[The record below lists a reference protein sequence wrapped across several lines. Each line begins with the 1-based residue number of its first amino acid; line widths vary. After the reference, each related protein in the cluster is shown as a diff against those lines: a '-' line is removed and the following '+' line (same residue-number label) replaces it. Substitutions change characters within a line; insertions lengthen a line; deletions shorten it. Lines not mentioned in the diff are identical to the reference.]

1 MTTHIADQIN
11 QKFQR
16 DERIIKGNAEEEQ
29 IRADDIATIIKPI
42 STLIKIIAE
51 NIDYHDGVIKRYE
64 YIQNSTSIKKRR
76 EYISLYLKKR
86 GSLDIRPYLT
96 MGDTE
101 QTRTIDINGLLY
113 NLDIERGQLYKVKSL
128 YVEKKPVK
136 WPCYDVVYNA
146 RASKTDT
153 NSIMNEL
160 GAYIMSIDEV
170 EIRNNIL
177 KDLETNREALDTTL
191 AEQAIK
197 DLKTSYTKN
206 NPPIRGFLKK
216 LILT

>member
-16 DERIIKGNAEEEQ
+16 DERIIKGSAEEEQ
-29 IRADDIATIIKPI
+29 IRADNIEAIVKPI
-42 STLIKIIAE
+42 STLIKIIAK
-51 NIDYHDGVIKRYE
+51 NIDYHDGAIRRYE

-96 MGDTE
+96 MGDQE
-101 QTRTIDINGLLY
+101 QARTIDINGLLY
-113 NLDIERGQLYKVKSL
+113 NLDIESGKLYRVKSL

-136 WPCYDVVYNA
+136 WPCYEVVYNA
-146 RASKTDT
+146 QVSKADI

-160 GAYIMSIDEV
+160 GAYIMGIDDV
-170 EIRNNIL
+170 EIRNHIL

-197 DLKTSYTKN
+197 DLKASYTKK